1 MPASEP
7 GAVMRLFGT
16 RAFWPCPR
24 ERRTETQDSCDPG
37 VAHASDFVGCGFVEP
52 IMRFGDA
59 GLGRCFDG
67 DISTAF
73 PVLQN

>member
-1 MPASEP
+1 M
-7 GAVMRLFGT
+7 
-16 RAFWPCPR
+16 
-24 ERRTETQDSCDPG
+24 QDSCDAG
-37 VAHASDFVGCGFVEP
+37 VAHAPDFVECGFVEP